1 MMRALVAL
9 TVAALSLSG
18 CGGEQFSDLK
28 EFVKDSGNDLRGRVE
43 PIPEVRQFE
52 PFAYNAF
59 DLPDPFKPRKTVADT
74 RGGTGGGGPRPDLN
88 RRKEALEAFPL
99 ESLQMVGTLEQK
111 QIRFAL
117 LKTPDNNLYRV
128 KSGNYLGQNFGVV
141 TSISESTVTLKEV
154 IQDSSSGSW
163 TERTSSLQLLE
174 K

>member
-1 MMRALVAL
+1 MMRALSAMVVAVL
-9 TVAALSLSG
+9 FLFG

-28 EFVKDSGNDLRGRVE
+28 TFVKESGEGLRGRVE

-59 DLPDPFKPRKTVADT
+59 DLSDPFKPRKTVADS
-74 RGGTGGGGPRPDLN
+74 RGGTGGGPRPDLN

-117 LKTPDNNLYRV
+117 IKTPDNNLYRV

-174 K
+174 Q

>member
-1 MMRALVAL
+1 MMRTLSVMMVAVL
-9 TVAALSLSG
+9 FLFG

-28 EFVKDSGNDLRGRVE
+28 TFVKESGEGLRGRVE

-59 DLPDPFKPRKTVADT
+59 DLSDPFKPRKTVADT
-74 RGGTGGGGPRPDLN
+74 RGGTGGGPRPDLN

-111 QIRFAL
+111 QVRFAL
-117 LKTPDNNLYRV
+117 IKTPDNNLYRV

-141 TSISESTVTLKEV
+141 TSISESTVTIKEV

-174 K
+174 Q

>member
-1 MMRALVAL
+1 MMRALL
-9 TVAALSLSG
+9 TIVLAALLVTG

-28 EFVKDSGNDLRGRVE
+28 QFVKDSGEGLRGRVE

-59 DLPDPFKPRKTVADT
+59 DLPDPFKPRKSIADT
-74 RGGTGGGGPRPDLN
+74 RSGAGGGPRPDLN

-111 QIRFAL
+111 QVRFAL
-117 LKTPDNNLYRV
+117 IKTPDNNLYRI

-174 K
+174 Q

>member
-1 MMRALVAL
+1 MMRALIAI
-9 TVAALSLSG
+9 TVAAMSLSG

-28 EFVKDSGNDLRGRVE
+28 QFVKDSGEGLRGRVE

-59 DLPDPFKPRKTVADT
+59 DLPDPFKPRKAVADT
-74 RGGTGGGGPRPDLN
+74 RGGTGGGPRPDLN
-88 RRKEALEAFPL
+88 RRKEALEAFSL

-111 QIRFAL
+111 QVRFAL
-117 LKTPDNNLYRV
+117 IKTPDNNLYRV